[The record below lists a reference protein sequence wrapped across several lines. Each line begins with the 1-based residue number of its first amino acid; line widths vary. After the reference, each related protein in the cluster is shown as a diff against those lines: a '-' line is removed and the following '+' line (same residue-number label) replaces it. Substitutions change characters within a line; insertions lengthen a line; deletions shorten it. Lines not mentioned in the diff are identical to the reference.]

1 MIEPTLDKLQRMRM
15 TTMAAAIRDLDG
27 TAANQDLSWHE
38 RLTLVVDKEWLA
50 RENKQV
56 AKRLKDAKLTL
67 QASLENI
74 NLDAAR
80 GIEKPLLRELA
91 SGKWLESKQNLILI
105 GATGTGKT
113 YLASALVEH
122 ACRQG
127 RRARFVR
134 VPRLLEELAVARA
147 EGTYATTLQRFT
159 KFDLLVM
166 DDFLMAPLS
175 DVERRDILELLEDRY
190 KNASTIFT
198 SQTPTKTWHSAI
210 GDPTIA
216 DAICDR
222 IVHNAKHITLK
233 GPSLRQTQK

>member
-56 AKRLKDAKLTL
+56 AKRLKDAKLTR

>member
-56 AKRLKDAKLTL
+56 AKRLKDAKLTR

-233 GPSLRQTQK
+233 GPSLRQTPK